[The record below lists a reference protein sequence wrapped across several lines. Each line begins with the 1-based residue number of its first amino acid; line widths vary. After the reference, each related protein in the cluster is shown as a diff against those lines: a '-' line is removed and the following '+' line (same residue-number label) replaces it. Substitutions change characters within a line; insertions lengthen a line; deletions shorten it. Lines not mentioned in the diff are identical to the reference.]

1 MPNCFFQTS
10 YLIIIIL
17 GLKPIFHQL
26 NGTMIHV
33 WLTYICNYTIKCT
46 FPNACNPQIWII
58 WCTYHDDIPWQ
69 IYRYAPIAPWFV
81 NLKGLYA
88 NACASQRSQPIVAPA
103 PRGMQNAALG
113 APAPVIPQAKAGAK
127 GKAKPKADPK
137 NRAVPKAKTP
147 QQEATHVVQLNING
161 AFTIVSGSMHVI

>member
-1 MPNCFFQTS
+1 MGN
-10 YLIIIIL
+10 
-17 GLKPIFHQL
+17 
-26 NGTMIHV
+26 HV
-33 WLTYICNYTIKCT
+33 C
-46 FPNACNPQIWII
+46 
-58 WCTYHDDIPWQ
+58 

-88 NACASQRSQPIVAPA
+88 NVCASQRSRPIVAPA
-103 PRGMQNAALG
+103 PSGMQNAALG

-161 AFTIVSGSMHVI
+161 AFAIVSGSMHVI

>member
-1 MPNCFFQTS
+1 MTETIRAFG
-10 YLIIIIL
+10 YIL
-17 GLKPIFHQL
+17 MG
-26 NGTMIHV
+26 NHV
-33 WLTYICNYTIKCT
+33 C
-46 FPNACNPQIWII
+46 
-58 WCTYHDDIPWQ
+58 

-103 PRGMQNAALG
+103 PSGMRNAALG